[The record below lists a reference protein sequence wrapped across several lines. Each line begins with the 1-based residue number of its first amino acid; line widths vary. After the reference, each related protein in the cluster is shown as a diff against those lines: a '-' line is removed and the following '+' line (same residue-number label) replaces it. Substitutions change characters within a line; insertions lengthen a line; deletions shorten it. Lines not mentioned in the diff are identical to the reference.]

1 MGSEFNDSNAMVGVS
16 NGWHVVGTG
25 DFNGDGRS
33 DILWQSQ
40 TGFISNWLGTAT
52 GGWLINDANAL
63 THYGNGELHI
73 GDFDGDGRDDLL
85 LRGSDGALAM
95 SRASGEGSFN
105 LAWGSGFVANVPTNW
120 QIVEIGDYNGDGVA
134 DILWRE
140 QGGAI
145 SNWLGLGDG
154 YAFIVND
161 ETAFRQVSID
171 WRISGEAL
179 L

>member
-1 MGSEFNDSNAMVGVS
+1 MGSELNDSNAMVGVS

-73 GDFDGDGRDDLL
+73 GDFDGDGRYLSSVA
-85 LRGSDGALAM
+85 RGSDGALAM

-105 LAWGSGFVANVPTNW
+105 LAWVSVVSSRTYQRTGRSWKLATTTGMVSRTSSGVNKVARSVTGSA
-120 QIVEIGDYNGDGVA
+120 
-134 DILWRE
+134 
-140 QGGAI
+140 
-145 SNWLGLGDG
+145 
-154 YAFIVND
+154 
-161 ETAFRQVSID
+161 
-171 WRISGEAL
+171 
-179 L
+179 